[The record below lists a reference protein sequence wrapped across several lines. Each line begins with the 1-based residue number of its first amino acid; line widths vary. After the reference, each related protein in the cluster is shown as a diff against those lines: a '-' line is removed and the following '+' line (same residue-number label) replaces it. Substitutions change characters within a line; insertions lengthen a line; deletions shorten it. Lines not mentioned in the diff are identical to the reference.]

1 MKIFFLRETI
11 HSLPREPQT
20 GNIEYKRKITHT
32 NKNTLDKRAT
42 QMLYRTMEGNG
53 KANYYIGVDDNGNT
67 QGISICDLI
76 ISLENLEKI
85 SSLVKLSIENIKIY
99 KGLSQNKYVGIV
111 EIIANTINNLY
122 SFI

>member
-99 KGLSQNKYVGIV
+99 KGLSQNKYVCIV